1 MLLCIRTYGFNT
13 KCFLG
18 FTEKSNTTKNKIK
31 KYFKGPSKRLSHTF
45 KESKEVVKTTK
56 TDFDKNVSSKCN

>member
-1 MLLCIRTYGFNT
+1 MLLCIRTYGFNI

-18 FTEKSNTTKNKIK
+18 FTEKLNTTKNKIK
-31 KYFKGPSKRLSHTF
+31 KYFKGPSKRLSHTL